1 MPYVNDG
8 SVVPSHIRF
17 EATPQYS
24 NKDHFEDYGL
34 RMGEVVKVIY
44 PDDDASVTKQY
55 IEYNIWC
62 QYLPAG
68 GVGQGRMYYAAI
80 CANNFASL
88 ADRSFQTFRP
98 NEKAGNKQANSENPN
113 DTPGLGLGSKVLFL
127 CINGQ
132 TAYPIIIS
140 GLPDPKDKTQ
150 MDVDEGDIVQVR
162 IFNGIE
168 WYINNEGELL
178 IKYNGKTEDTGKTEV
193 DDSKVGTYFKLD
205 QDGNSI
211 LSDKDEKN
219 YFKLDHKNGE
229 LLFDREKKFKIGKA
243 DEAFVLGT
251 TFRREMQTM
260 NTKLQSGFKT
270 LNTLMQNA
278 ATSAAIGSAKLIV
291 PVYGPPNASAD
302 FAQMA
307 AYMFSMSSILSQ
319 MSDAL
324 QAFEQKANDYL
335 STKNFGDK

>member
-1 MPYVNDG
+1 MPDG
-8 SVVPSHIRF
+8 MVIPSNVGI
-17 EATPQYS
+17 TSSPQYS
-24 NKDHFEDYGL
+24 STDHFEDYGL

-178 IKYNGKTEDTGKTEV
+178 IKYNGKTEDTGKTKV

-219 YFKLDHKNGE
+219 YFKLDHKNGKLIFQRDKRLE
-229 LLFDREKKFKIGKA
+229 IGTASDWMLLGES
-243 DEAFVLGT
+243 
-251 TFRREMQTM
+251 FRKSQKQL
-260 NTKLQSGFKT
+260 NTKLQSYFKT
-270 LNTLMQNA
+270 LNNLMQNA
-278 ATSAAIGSAKLIV
+278 GSTTATIAGKIAT
-291 PVYGPPNASAD
+291 PVYGAVVSAAD
-302 FAQMA
+302 FALLSGYMIAMAQVLNQMGE
-307 AYMFSMSSILSQ
+307 SIG
-319 MSDAL
+319 M
-324 QAFEQKANDYL
+324 FEQDASSKNSFLSDKNKAD
-335 STKNFGDK
+335 